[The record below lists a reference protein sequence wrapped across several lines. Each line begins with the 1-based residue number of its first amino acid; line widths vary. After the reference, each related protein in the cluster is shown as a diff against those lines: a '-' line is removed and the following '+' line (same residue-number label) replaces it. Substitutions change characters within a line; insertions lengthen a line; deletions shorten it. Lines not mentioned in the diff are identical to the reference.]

1 MLTTENLLFLGHFHF
16 VTETRRLSRTG
27 RNSLFILYTY
37 FSARQRH
44 YSEKFISFYKKAH
57 GLIHRQYSL
66 KRKKLIHHPLE
77 RKVELDGTRGLD
89 FVEFNLVA
97 EGLFVD
103 LGDGSKAHDAV
114 ENAVA
119 HGKFRD
125 RGLFHEA

>member
-44 YSEKFISFYKKAH
+44 FSEKFISFYKKAH
-57 GLIHRQYSL
+57 GLIHRQYSI
-66 KRKKLIHHPLE
+66 KRKKLFQ
-77 RKVELDGTRGLD
+77 GLD
-89 FVEFNLVA
+89 LVEFYLVA